1 MRNPVSLVVV
11 LILLAGFP
19 QLKGEEKTKMVKK
32 ITPVLLVEE
41 VEPCVKFWTERL
53 GFEKT
58 VEVPEGNKLGF
69 VILVKGGVELMYQS
83 YASAD
88 KDVPGSAKEFR
99 KGPTFLYVEVENLE
113 ATLAVMKGVEVVMPV
128 RTTFYGAKE
137 FGVKDPGGHIVTF
150 AQMGAAP
157 QH

>member
-1 MRNPVSLVVV
+1 
-11 LILLAGFP
+11 
-19 QLKGEEKTKMVKK
+19 MVKK

-41 VEPCVKFWTERL
+41 VEPCVKFWVERL

-58 VEVPEGNKLGF
+58 VEVPEGNKIGF
-69 VILVKGGVELMYQS
+69 VILQKGGVELMYQS

-88 KDVPGSAKEFR
+88 KDVPGSAKAYP

-113 ATLAVMKGVEVVMPV
+113 AIIPAMKGVDVVMPV

-137 FGVKDPGGHIVTF
+137 FGVKDPAGHIVTF
-150 AQMGAAP
+150 AQLSAAP
-157 QH
+157 AP